1 MTTELDHV
9 YVLTSVGAEAAARLA
24 AFGLTEGSPNVH
36 PGQGTACRRFFF
48 ENAYIELLWVTD
60 TVEAQSETVAPTHLW
75 ERWSRRQQGG
85 CPFGLAFRPSA
96 PGLTALPFPFWEY
109 RPPYL
114 PPSTCIQVATNAG
127 VLAEPM
133 LFSLPFAQRPDSQPP
148 PKRQP
153 LDHAA
158 GLREITRVEIIG
170 PSVGVMSPALRTL
183 GESYPLRVREGAE
196 HLLEVGFNG
205 EAQGRSEDFRPQMP
219 LVVYW

>member
-1 MTTELDHV
+1 MVGRTRASSGMVVLGAGGRRSRRRHPERMTTELDHV

-96 PGLTALPFPFWEY
+96 PGLTALP
-109 RPPYL
+109 PPV
-114 PPSTCIQVATNAG
+114 PSRKTSRSLTDSSFG
-127 VLAEPM
+127 REP
-133 LFSLPFAQRPDSQPP
+133 SR
-148 PKRQP
+148 
-153 LDHAA
+153 
-158 GLREITRVEIIG
+158 
-170 PSVGVMSPALRTL
+170 
-183 GESYPLRVREGAE
+183 
-196 HLLEVGFNG
+196 
-205 EAQGRSEDFRPQMP
+205 
-219 LVVYW
+219 